1 MVYIKIAI
9 KNQTCSFSCVTLNP
23 KWRKILLYMK
33 ELQYILLL
41 ILTILINIGG
51 PYFSSSVIQIALK
64 INKFLKNIK

>member
-1 MVYIKIAI
+1 
-9 KNQTCSFSCVTLNP
+9 
-23 KWRKILLYMK
+23 MK

>member
-1 MVYIKIAI
+1 ME
-9 KNQTCSFSCVTLNP
+9 KNT
-23 KWRKILLYMK
+23 IIYMK